1 MSRMNAL
8 ERLLGP
14 YAITN
19 ITLYLVIG
27 QTFVYLTA
35 MLGMLDVRYLLFVPA
50 LVAQGEWWRMVSFV
64 FVPPNAHWLFIAFA
78 MYLLYLFGS
87 GLEQAWGAWRY
98 NLFLLVG
105 YVLTVAVALLTP
117 GSVAT
122 NLFIGGAIFLAY
134 AWLNPDFTMMLF
146 FVLPVKI
153 KWLALLA
160 WLGYGYTLVT
170 GPMAAKL
177 GVLAAVGNFL
187 LFFGKDIVARVRT
200 GKQQVAQQSRRKAAR
215 VEAAEVAVANMCKVC
230 GRTAQTDPQLDFRYR
245 TEGDNEVCYCTEHL
259 PKSGATPTGS

>member
-1 MSRMNAL
+1 
-8 ERLLGP
+8 
-14 YAITN
+14 
-19 ITLYLVIG
+19 
-27 QTFVYLTA
+27 
-35 MLGMLDVRYLLFVPA
+35 
-50 LVAQGEWWRMVSFV
+50 
-64 FVPPNAHWLFIAFA
+64 
-78 MYLLYLFGS
+78 
-87 GLEQAWGAWRY
+87 
-98 NLFLLVG
+98 
-105 YVLTVAVALLTP
+105 
-117 GSVAT
+117 
-122 NLFIGGAIFLAY
+122 LAY

-259 PKSGATPTGS
+259 PKSGATPTVP